1 MRTNVQVVLA
11 LVASAGLVTVV
22 HAQSKVELEYRPQ
35 KSDGSLD
42 AGVQFKYDIRSQKS
56 AARTAPSGSKGA
68 GPAQGQA
75 GFGYGS
81 AAKDDAAGAKGA
93 KGRDIA
99 AAASGGKAG
108 GTAAGGAK
116 GSDTAAGAAAHGK
129 GVASSASGGK
139 AGGSAASGAKG
150 AGAPG
155 GAAQAGFG
163 YGDGPGS
170 KADSGAKGAGASAK
184 NELNPTQARQTPKTD
199 FGSVVREGVAIVP
212 DVAKTPTPGGPVPLP
227 YPNTPIDVK
236 PPPVVKAPL
245 PILRPID
252 TPILRPVETPRPI
265 LAPTPLPII
274 AQPVPVAPK
283 PVIVEPVPQPAIKLP
298 YSAPV
303 NRR

>member
-11 LVASAGLVTVV
+11 LVASAGFIGVV
-22 HAQSKVELEYRPQ
+22 HAQSKVELEYKPQ
-35 KSDGSLD
+35 KADGVLD

-56 AARTAPSGSKGA
+56 AARTTEPGGKGA
-68 GPAQGQA
+68 QGAKGGGNAGAKA

-81 AAKDDAAGAKGA
+81 ETGAKADAGGNGGAKG
-93 KGRDIA
+93 
-99 AAASGGKAG
+99 G
-108 GTAAGGAK
+108 GTAAE
-116 GSDTAAGAAAHGK
+116 AAAYGK
-129 GVASSASGGK
+129 GVAASASGGK
-139 AGGSAASGAKG
+139 AGGSAST
-150 AGAPG
+150 
-155 GAAQAGFG
+155 
-163 YGDGPGS
+163 
-170 KADSGAKGAGASAK
+170 
-184 NELNPTQARQTPKTD
+184 ELNPTQARQTPKTD
-199 FGSVVREGVAIVP
+199 FGGVMRDGLAIVP

-236 PPPVVKAPL
+236 PPPVVRAAPL

-252 TPILRPVETPRPI
+252 APRPI

-274 AQPVPVAPK
+274 AQPVPAPK

>member
-11 LVASAGLVTVV
+11 LVASAGLVSVV
-22 HAQSKVELEYRPQ
+22 HAQAKVDLEYKPQ
-35 KSDGSLD
+35 KGDGTLD

-56 AARTAPSGSKGA
+56 AARAAKPGSKGPGA
-68 GPAQGQA
+68 GQGQA

-81 AAKDDAAGAKGA
+81 APGSKADAGAKG
-93 KGRDIA
+93 K
-99 AAASGGKAG
+99 
-108 GTAAGGAK
+108 GTAAE
-116 GSDTAAGAAAHGK
+116 AAAHGK
-129 GVASSASGGK
+129 DVAASASGGK
-139 AGGSAASGAKG
+139 AGGSAAA
-150 AGAPG
+150 
-155 GAAQAGFG
+155 
-163 YGDGPGS
+163 
-170 KADSGAKGAGASAK
+170 
-184 NELNPTQARQTPKTD
+184 ELNPTQARQTPKTD
-199 FGSVVREGVAIVP
+199 FGSVMRDGLVSVP

-236 PPPVVKAPL
+236 PPVVKAPL

-252 TPILRPVETPRPI
+252 APRPI